1 MPADMTR
8 WLLVFV
14 VILCLLGLL
23 LFARGVEHQRGHNE
37 GALAAVA
44 KGVDR

>member
-14 VILCLLGLL
+14 VILSLLGLL
-23 LFARGVEHQRGHNE
+23 LFARGVEHQRGDDV
-37 GALAAVA
+37 GAFGIAQTLA
-44 KGVDR
+44 GP